1 MDIQAE
7 KITLAQLLLQTEDVA
22 IIKKVKAIFKKEKKD
37 WWNELSQDQKNE
49 IEEADKEI
57 DRGEFVT
64 SEAFFD
70 LLRK

>member
-7 KITLAQLLLQTEDVA
+7 KITLAQLLLQTEDVT

-57 DRGEFVT
+57 DRGEFLT

-70 LLRK
+70 LLKK